1 MPKPPTKP
9 SKLLPGIKYEP
20 RGEGEQR
27 GSGDYEYY
35 NRANSYASNPDYAQ
49 NFGGGG
55 GAPPVLPSPL
65 QGSAREGYAH
75 GDMPIDQLVPWIGE
89 QIANMDKGF
98 GASNSN
104 PLFFRGTLD
113 SGANVGRVGPMAPQP
128 ASIPNWMAGAG
139 TTNPPQGQ
147 DWMGNISNWWNQ
159 TEDAIAGGIGGLT
172 AGLRGIGGGG
182 RLSPAPAGAASTP
195 GPNNPLGAGVNNPNE
210 PAPMANQYNRMQ
222 DATNKNQA
230 LTEKA
235 KAAGD
240 DKEMKRLDDEWARL
254 TSTPLYKQ
262 MYGGADAMEVK
273 NRLINSYMQPD
284 NEAAEPSFE
293 RAHARMVTD
302 DWWAE
307 EMTKAGAWGDQAQND
322 RLWAEHWHAM
332 NKGGRDPLEGHPQAI
347 QNLEAKKEELKR
359 MNQQSAYDMLQQWQ
373 TKSGNL

>member
-1 MPKPPTKP
+1 MPPT
-9 SKLLPGIKYEP
+9 LPPINYNPIGGEVPPPRNEP
-20 RGEGEQR
+20 
-27 GSGDYEYY
+27 
-35 NRANSYASNPDYAQ
+35 
-49 NFGGGG
+49 
-55 GAPPVLPSPL
+55 PPVGGQYPEFGPRADGYVQHPAFL
-65 QGSAREGYAH
+65 QGRAEGST
-75 GDMPIDQLVPWIGE
+75 GVVGGQTQD
-89 QIANMDKGF
+89 IANWY
-98 GASNSN
+98 
-104 PLFFRGTLD
+104 T
-113 SGANVGRVGPMAPQP
+113 Q
-128 ASIPNWMAGAG
+128 AGAG
-139 TTNPPQGQ
+139 VGQGEA
-147 DWMGNISNWWNQ
+147 DLNRPAPN
-159 TEDAIAGGIGGLT
+159 
-172 AGLRGIGGGG
+172 
-182 RLSPAPAGAASTP
+182 SPAQPPAGD
-195 GPNNPLGAGVNNPNE
+195 
-210 PAPMANQYNRMQ
+210 PMAGPGNDQVVSQWQATLDKNR
-222 DATNKNQA
+222 A
-230 LTEKA
+230 LNEKA
-235 KAAGD
+235 TVAGD

>member
-1 MPKPPTKP
+1 MPNKKKPE
-9 SKLLPGIKYEP
+9 LLPGIKYAP
-20 RGEGEQR
+20 RGDAGGR
-27 GSGDYEYY
+27 GGGDYEYY
-35 NRANSYASNPDYAQ
+35 NRANSYNANPEYAQ

-55 GAPPVLPSPL
+55 GMPPTLPPINYNPIGGEVPPPRNEPPPVGGQYPEFGPR
-65 QGSAREGYAH
+65 ADGYVQH
-75 GDMPIDQLVPWIGE
+75 
-89 QIANMDKGF
+89 
-98 GASNSN
+98 
-104 PLFFRGTLD
+104 
-113 SGANVGRVGPMAPQP
+113 P
-128 ASIPNWMAGAG
+128 ASTPNWMTSAGAG
-139 TTNPPQGQ
+139 SYADSRAQ
-147 DWMGNISNWWNQ
+147 
-159 TEDAIAGGIGGLT
+159 EVAGGAPQYIQDAFRNYYQQNPNGAEPTYPNREGGVADGAVINREQPAAT
-172 AGLRGIGGGG
+172 GGNN
-182 RLSPAPAGAASTP
+182 PKGAAGTDQAAR
-195 GPNNPLGAGVNNPNE
+195 LV
-210 PAPMANQYNRMQ
+210 

-240 DKEMKRLDDEWARL
+240 DKEMKRLDEEWARL

-262 MYGGADAMEVK
+262 MYGGSDAMEVK

-332 NKGGRDPLEGHPQAI
+332 NKGGRDPLEGNPQAI

-373 TKSGNL
+373 AKSGNL